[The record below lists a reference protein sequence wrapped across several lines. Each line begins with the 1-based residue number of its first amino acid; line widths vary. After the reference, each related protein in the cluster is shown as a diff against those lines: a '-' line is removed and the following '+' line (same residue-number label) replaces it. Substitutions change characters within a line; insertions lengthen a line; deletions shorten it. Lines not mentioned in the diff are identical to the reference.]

1 MEARH
6 IDRLETGVD
15 YAAAAILSAAAAY
28 AMLRLGWSPAV
39 AAIVAGAALL
49 ASSRILTSVSPGSPT
64 FSLASFDTAT
74 LPETE
79 GLDELILTDD
89 DRLDAG
95 DQSEHVD
102 ELVLDDVLA
111 KLEDLSRVVRLFDAS
126 AMPSPGELKHR
137 IDRHLDGAS
146 PSSPPPDASQA
157 LHDALS
163 ELRRTLR

>member
-28 AMLRLGWSPAV
+28 AMLRLGWSPAA

-79 GLDELILTDD
+79 GLDELILTDG

>member
-6 IDRLETGVD
+6 TERLETGVD
-15 YAAAAILSAAAAY
+15 FAAAAIFGAAAAY
-28 AMLRLGWSPAV
+28 AILRLGWSPPA

-64 FSLASFDTAT
+64 FSLSSFDTAT
-74 LPETE
+74 LPEVE
-79 GLDELILTDD
+79 DLDELLLTDA
-89 DRLDAG
+89 DRVDAG
-95 DQSEHVD
+95 DGSEHVD

-111 KLEDLSRVVRLFDAS
+111 KLEDLSRVVRLFDPS

-137 IDRHLDGAS
+137 IDRHLDGPS
-146 PSSPPPDASQA
+146 PSSSPPDASQA

>member
-79 GLDELILTDD
+79 GLDELILTDG

>member
-6 IDRLETGVD
+6 IERLESVVD
-15 YAAAAILSAAAAY
+15 FAAAAIFAAAGAY
-28 AMLRLGWSPAV
+28 AILRIGWSPVV
-39 AAIVAGAALL
+39 AALVAGAMLL
-49 ASSRILTSVSPGSPT
+49 VSSRFLRSISAGSPT
-64 FSLASFDTAT
+64 FELVAFDTAP
-74 LPETE
+74 LPEVTD
-79 GLDELILTDD
+79 LDELVLTDA

-126 AMPSPGELKHR
+126 AMPSPGELKSR
-137 IDRHLDGAS
+137 IDRHLDGA
-146 PSSPPPDASQA
+146 SSPPPDASQA

-163 ELRRTLR
+163 ELRRNLR

>member
-1 MEARH
+1 
-6 IDRLETGVD
+6 
-15 YAAAAILSAAAAY
+15 
-28 AMLRLGWSPAV
+28 
-39 AAIVAGAALL
+39 
-49 ASSRILTSVSPGSPT
+49 LTSVSLGSPT
-64 FSLASFDTAT
+64 FSLSPFDTAT
-74 LPETE
+74 LPEVE
-79 GLDELILTDD
+79 DLDELLLTDA
-89 DRLDAG
+89 DRVDAG
-95 DQSEHVD
+95 DGSEHVD

-137 IDRHLDGAS
+137 IDRHLDGPS

>member
-6 IDRLETGVD
+6 TGRLETGVD
-15 YAAAAILSAAAAY
+15 FAAAAIFGAAVAFAV
-28 AMLRLGWSPAV
+28 LRLGWSPIV
-39 AAIVAGAALL
+39 AAIVGVAALL
-49 ASSRILTSVSPGSPT
+49 ASSRILTSISARSPT
-64 FSLASFDTAT
+64 LSLAPFDTAP
-74 LPETE
+74 LPEVRH
-79 GLDELILTDD
+79 LDELVLTDA
-89 DRLDAG
+89 DRFDAG
-95 DQSEHVD
+95 DRSEHVD

-126 AMPSPGELKHR
+126 AMPSPGELKSR
-137 IDRHLDGAS
+137 IDRRLDGAS

>member
-6 IDRLETGVD
+6 IERVESGVD
-15 YAAAAILSAAAAY
+15 FAAAVILAAAAAY

-39 AAIVAGAALL
+39 AAVVGGAILL
-49 ASSRILTSVSPGSPT
+49 ASSRILTSISAGSPT
-64 FSLASFDTAT
+64 FSLASFDTEP
-74 LPETE
+74 LPEVAD
-79 GLDELILTDD
+79 LDELVLTDA
-89 DRLDAG
+89 DRFDAG
-95 DQSEHVD
+95 DRSEHVD

-126 AMPSPGELKHR
+126 AMPSPGELKSR

>member
-6 IDRLETGVD
+6 IEWLESVVD
-15 YAAAAILSAAAAY
+15 FAAAAIFAAAGAY
-28 AMLRLGWSPAV
+28 AILRLGWSPVV
-39 AAIVAGAALL
+39 AALVAGAMLL
-49 ASSRILTSVSPGSPT
+49 ASSRFLRSISAGSPT
-64 FSLASFDTAT
+64 FELVAFDTAP
-74 LPETE
+74 LPEVTD
-79 GLDELILTDD
+79 LDELVLTDA

-126 AMPSPGELKHR
+126 AMPSPGELKSR

-146 PSSPPPDASQA
+146 NPPPDASQA

-163 ELRRTLR
+163 ELRRNLR

>member
-6 IDRLETGVD
+6 IERLESGMD
-15 YAAAAILSAAAAY
+15 FAAAAIFAAAAAY
-28 AMLRLGWSPAV
+28 AMFRLGWSPAV
-39 AAIVAGAALL
+39 VAIAAGAILL
-49 ASSRILTSVSPGSPT
+49 ASLRILTSISAGSPT
-64 FSLASFDTAT
+64 FALAPFDTEP
-74 LPETE
+74 LPEAAD
-79 GLDELILTDD
+79 LDELVLTDA

-95 DQSEHVD
+95 DQTEHVD

-126 AMPSPGELKHR
+126 AMPSPGELKGR

-146 PSSPPPDASQA
+146 SPPPDASQS

-163 ELRRTLR
+163 ELRRNLR

>member
-6 IDRLETGVD
+6 IERLESGVD
-15 YAAAAILSAAAAY
+15 FAAAAIFAAAIAY
-28 AMLRLGWSPAV
+28 AMLRFGWSPVA
-39 AAIVAGAALL
+39 AAIVACGMLL
-49 ASSRILTSVSPGSPT
+49 ASLRVLRSITSGSPT
-64 FSLASFDTAT
+64 HALSPFDTAP
-74 LPETE
+74 LPEVAD
-79 GLDELILTDD
+79 LDELVLTDA

-95 DQSEHVD
+95 DASEHVD

-126 AMPSPGELKHR
+126 AMPSPGELKSR
-137 IDRHLDGAS
+137 IDRHLDGSS

-163 ELRRTLR
+163 ELRRNLR